1 MTPALFLAWNTFQAF
16 FLPEE
21 VTMATLATAAFLTLT
36 GPAPSPEGDIERL
49 LPHGSLAEE
58 DPAEMEECYRK
69 LWATYRFRLARYRL
83 DRGQVPYLTAS
94 TRMGDGIFFVFLN
107 ARKDSDRLRTQTAID
122 KLWLGAFS
130 VDTNTGECFTYGSIY
145 GDEERIYPETWKIP
159 WIEFLRKIDPQKNY

>member
-1 MTPALFLAWNTFQAF
+1 
-16 FLPEE
+16 
-21 VTMATLATAAFLTLT
+21 
-36 GPAPSPEGDIERL
+36 
-49 LPHGSLAEE
+49 
-58 DPAEMEECYRK
+58 MEECYRK

-94 TRMGDGIFFVFLN
+94 TRMGNGIFFVFLN

-159 WIEFLRKIDPQKNY
+159 WIEFLRKIDPQTNHWMAFLKVEQPGWIKPSFCRCLKSTHILVLMLRKNFGLLWPYEVDPRYFLSRWELIKQL